1 MASFDNRKVFYYN
14 LFCHMFQYGVY
25 RELRFPDDDD
35 EEDEEEGRS
44 DTAEVREYAL
54 LVGEKVWRRMLL
66 YRS

>member
-1 MASFDNRKVFYYN
+1 
-14 LFCHMFQYGVY
+14 MFQYGVY